1 MFCPLDC
8 WDVCELELKS
18 SKFKATSFSSYL
30 CYKLNNYFKFKRET
44 NSFYKSK
51 NIMLSDALK
60 KLSLILKN
68 TDPKKVLYIKGSG
81 NLGIMQNVT
90 KIFFEKYG
98 AFFAVGST
106 CDGIGEE
113 GIINSRGKSLILPT
127 WIIKNAKNVLIWGRN
142 IYTTNTHLLPLIKN
156 KNILTIDVIKRKDS
170 NFIQIKPNKDFY
182 LAILLSQYVLEDRVK
197 RDDGVNFDEF
207 KKIVFSYSK
216 KDLLDKCGIK
226 EKEAKKLYEFIKE
239 GAVVLLGLG
248 VAKCKECYKT
258 TWAIDSL
265 FFMLDYFGKEDRGV
279 AFLGSSN
286 FGLNNPFDIEH
297 KNTINL
303 FDIDLDD
310 FEVVFIQGANPL
322 ASFNNRNIWE
332 KLKQKT
338 TIVFGKYMDESA
350 KIATL
355 FIPTK
360 DFYQK
365 KDIRGSY
372 FYEYVF
378 VNRKNKEVN
387 NLISEYE
394 LTSYLMKKFNF
405 DGLKSE
411 DEYIDIVL
419 SSNLEQVDKNIY
431 KKKIFNKPPYSEGFY
446 TKDKKFHFLNE
457 DFNYKDKEFEIVVAK
472 HLTSLNSQFKR
483 DDNIYI
489 NENSKNI
496 MLSFVYENF
505 PKDKIKI
512 DNKLPKNIIYS
523 TGRLINKI
531 IENRG
536 KNAYYEI

>member
-226 EKEAKKLYEFIKE
+226 EKEAKKLYEFIKD

-332 KLKQKT
+332 KLKEKI

-350 KIATL
+350 KVATL

-372 FYEYVF
+372 FHEYVL
-378 VNRKNKEVN
+378 VNRENKKVN

-419 SSNLEQVDKNIY
+419 SSNLEQVDKSVY
-431 KKKIFNKPPYSEGFY
+431 KKKVFNKAPYSEGFY

-531 IENRG
+531 IKNRG